1 MKLRAFVL
9 VLALAACNQQP
20 AEPPAPTPASI
31 GADVGRYRVMLDQVE
46 QLTADLPSTSNIA
59 ASDPRAL
66 ARGLREAVWAYNL
79 ERSRLCGRG
88 VLAAVSCGPAFMP
101 DWINEAPETELTIDM
116 LAERQGAV
124 SSLVQPFWQAVC
136 AEAQT
141 RQTEGAAQVCVIE

>member
-1 MKLRAFVL
+1 MRLGALVL

-20 AEPPAPTPASI
+20 AEPPPPNPANMSVDI
-31 GADVGRYRVMLDQVE
+31 TRYGEMLGQVE
-46 QLTADLPSTSNIA
+46 ALTADMPTTSNIA

-88 VLAAVSCGPAFMP
+88 VLPEASCGAPFLPA
-101 DWINEAPETELTIDM
+101 WINEAPDTELTVDM

-124 SSLVQPFWQAVC
+124 SSLVAPFWQAVC
-136 AEAQT
+136 ASAQA
-141 RQTEGAAQVCVIE
+141 RAVEGATAACGGE